1 MRRRVRRRDE
11 RTTRP
16 PSAIVAPGRLLART
30 CTLPRPH
37 AQSRPAGDSR
47 AGRSPR
53 RPLTNKNI
61 RLRPSFVALYMV
73 FMVPECLPGIYCR
86 VECAVPMGCLCLR
99 VCVDAATVLFV
110 LHSTLRSHCST
121 LSHCTL
127 ARRRTLPCSCT
138 HRETRPPTRDG
149 PSTVLLLH
157 LDFRIPRIAVDVPG
171 RPCWTV
177 TVIRVLDA
185 RSVRKSDSFRSL
197 SLAAARACRHCACRR
212 NWKEATRDAL
222 VFRAAL

>member
-1 MRRRVRRRDE
+1 MMRRRVRRRDE

-110 LHSTLRSHCST
+110 RYTQHCVVTDTRTRSRPPADPPGQRQGLQVQPT
-121 LSHCTL
+121 RQADT
-127 ARRRTLPCSCT
+127 T
-138 HRETRPPTRDG
+138 HRAPFCFSS
-149 PSTVLLLH
+149 PSG
-157 LDFRIPRIAVDVPG
+157 FP
-171 RPCWTV
+171 
-177 TVIRVLDA
+177 
-185 RSVRKSDSFRSL
+185 DSAHRG
-197 SLAAARACRHCACRR
+197 
-212 NWKEATRDAL
+212 
-222 VFRAAL
+222 